1 MNPHEISK
9 EQYDVWHKHYREL
22 LSAMKFVPPLDRER
36 AMLYLLET
44 MLLRVRLSIGLGDPG
59 HLYPMPPKKK
69 TLKAFAKRIRKHAGG
84 QRSPSMTTLKPE
96 KT

>member
-59 HLYPMPPKKK
+59 TPLPHAPKEED
-69 TLKAFAKRIRKHAGG
+69 
-84 QRSPSMTTLKPE
+84 PE
-96 KT
+96 GFREAD